1 MGVLSVS
8 PATFPV
14 KENAGR
20 VDPIVRERSQKLATL
35 CPVPSRPSQDER
47 PTLEDVAAYA
57 GVSRSTASRALNDD
71 AYVSSRAREKV
82 LDAARDLGYSPNQA
96 ARSLVTKRTG
106 AVAVVLS
113 EPEAKV
119 LDDPYFATVM
129 HAAYRELSAT
139 GVQMLLMFV
148 DSRDDV
154 PRTIRFLEGGHV
166 DGALVFAP
174 HQGDPLP
181 TALRLLRLPVVFGGR
196 PGTGRRGVH
205 AVDFDNRAGARLA
218 VRHLLETGRRRI
230 CTVTGMLDHPAAA
243 DRMAGWQDAL
253 EEAGLAPD
261 GLSEAGDFTMASG
274 ETATSALL
282 ARVPDLDAVFAAS
295 DMMAAGAMQA
305 LRAAGRTVPDDVAVV
320 GFDDNPT
327 LAPAMNPPLT
337 SVHQDPRE
345 QIRRM
350 VGRLMTLL
358 AGDEVRPD
366 TVMLPVSLTVRGS
379 A

>member
-1 MGVLSVS
+1 VPPRS
-8 PATFPV
+8 P
-14 KENAGR
+14 
-20 VDPIVRERSQKLATL
+20 
-35 CPVPSRPSQDER
+35 QDER

-71 AYVSSRAREKV
+71 VYVSSRSRAKV

-96 ARSLVTKRTG
+96 ARSLVTRRTG
-106 AVAVVLS
+106 AVAVILS

-129 HAAYRELSAT
+129 HAAYRELAGT

-181 TALRLLRLPVVFGGR
+181 TALRLLRLPIVFGGR

-205 AVDFDNRAGARLA
+205 AVDFDNRSGARLA
-218 VRHLLETGRRRI
+218 VRHLLGAGRRRI
-230 CTVTGMLDHPAAA
+230 GTVTGMLDHPAAA
-243 DRMAGWQDAL
+243 DRLAGWRDAL
-253 EEAGLAPD
+253 TDAGLDPE
-261 GLSEAGDFTMASG
+261 GLSEQGDFTMASG
-274 ETATSALL
+274 DRATTALL
-282 ARVPDLDAVFAAS
+282 DRVPDLDAVFAAS
-295 DMMAAGAMQA
+295 DMMAAGALRA
-305 LRAAGRTVPDDVAVV
+305 LRAAGRVIPDDVAVV
-320 GFDDNPT
+320 GFDDNPN
-327 LAPAMNPPLT
+327 LAPAMDPPLT

-345 QIRRM
+345 QIRQM
-350 VGRLMTLL
+350 VRRLMSLL
-358 AGDEVRPD
+358 AGDKVAAD
-366 TVMLPVSLTVRGS
+366 TTVLPVTLTLRDS

>member
-1 MGVLSVS
+1 MPPRS
-8 PATFPV
+8 P
-14 KENAGR
+14 
-20 VDPIVRERSQKLATL
+20 
-35 CPVPSRPSQDER
+35 QDER

-71 AYVSSRAREKV
+71 VYVSSRSRAKV

-96 ARSLVTKRTG
+96 ARSLVTRRTG
-106 AVAVVLS
+106 AVAVILS

-129 HAAYRELSAT
+129 HAAYRELAVT

-181 TALRLLRLPVVFGGR
+181 TALRLLRLPIVFGGR

-218 VRHLLETGRRRI
+218 VHHLLDTGRRRI
-230 CTVTGMLDHPAAA
+230 GVVTGMLDHPAAA
-243 DRMAGWQDAL
+243 DRLAGWRDAL
-253 EEAGLAPD
+253 TEAGLDPD

-274 ETATSALL
+274 DRATAALL

-295 DMMAAGAMQA
+295 DLMAAGAMRA
-305 LRAAGRTVPDDVAVV
+305 VRAAGRVIPNDVAVV
-320 GFDDNPT
+320 GFDDQPN
-327 LAPAMNPPLT
+327 LAPAMDPPLT

-345 QIRRM
+345 QIRHM
-350 VGRLMTLL
+350 VRRLMSLL
-358 AGDEVRPD
+358 AGDDVAPD
-366 TVMLPVSLTVRGS
+366 TTVLPVTLTVRDS

>member
-1 MGVLSVS
+1 V
-8 PATFPV
+8 PP
-14 KENAGR
+14 
-20 VDPIVRERSQKLATL
+20 RSA
-35 CPVPSRPSQDER
+35 PDER

-71 AYVSSRAREKV
+71 AYVSTRSRAKV

-96 ARSLVTKRTG
+96 ARSLVTRRTG

-129 HAAYRELSAT
+129 HSAYRELAAT

-154 PRTIRFLEGGHV
+154 TRTIRFLEGGHV

-196 PGTGRRGVH
+196 GRRGVH
-205 AVDFDNRAGARLA
+205 AVDFDNRAGARIA
-218 VRHLLETGRRRI
+218 VRHLLDTGRRRI
-230 CTVTGMLDHPAAA
+230 ATVTGMLDHPAAA
-243 DRMAGWQDAL
+243 DRLAGW
-253 EEAGLAPD
+253 EEALAAAGLDPA

-274 ETATSALL
+274 EAATAALL
-282 ARVPDLDAVFAAS
+282 ARAPDLDGVFAAS
-295 DMMAAGAMQA
+295 DLMAAGAMRA
-305 LRAAGRTVPDDVAVV
+305 LRAAGRDVPADVGVV
-320 GFDDNPT
+320 GFDDHPT

-345 QIRRM
+345 QIRQM
-350 VGRLMTLL
+350 VRRLMTLL
-358 AGDEVRPD
+358 AGDTPRPET
-366 TVMLPVSLTVRGS
+366 TVLPVTLAVRDS

>member
-1 MGVLSVS
+1 M
-8 PATFPV
+8 PP
-14 KENAGR
+14 
-20 VDPIVRERSQKLATL
+20 RST
-35 CPVPSRPSQDER
+35 PDDR

-71 AYVSSRAREKV
+71 AYVSSRARSKV
-82 LDAARDLGYSPNQA
+82 LDAARDLGYSPNHA

-129 HAAYRELSAT
+129 HAAYRELAAT

-148 DSRDDV
+148 DSREDV

-174 HQGDPLP
+174 HRGDPLP
-181 TALRLLRLPVVFGGR
+181 TALRLLRMPIVFGGR
-196 PGTGRRGVH
+196 PGTARRGVH

-218 VRHLLETGRRRI
+218 VRHLLDTGRRRI
-230 CTVTGMLDHPAAA
+230 GTITGMLDHPAAA
-243 DRMAGWQDAL
+243 ARLAGWREAL
-253 EEAGLAPD
+253 EEAGLDHAD
-261 GLSEAGDFTMASG
+261 LSEAGDFTMASG
-274 ETATSALL
+274 EKATTVLL
-282 ARVPDLDAVFAAS
+282 ERAPDLDGVFAAS
-295 DMMAAGAMQA
+295 DLMAAGAMQA
-305 LRAAGRTVPDDVAVV
+305 LRAAGRTVPDDVGVV
-320 GFDDNPT
+320 GFDDHPT

-345 QIRRM
+345 QIRQM
-350 VGRLMTLL
+350 VARLLTLL
-358 AGDEVRPD
+358 GDDPVRPGT
-366 TVMLPVSLTVRGS
+366 TVLPVTLTVRGS
-379 A
+379 T

>member
-1 MGVLSVS
+1 MRSLG
-8 PATFPV
+8 
-14 KENAGR
+14 
-20 VDPIVRERSQKLATL
+20 ERSQRYTL
-35 CPVPSRPSQDER
+35 RVPPRPPQDER

-71 AYVSSRAREKV
+71 TYVSSRARAKV
-82 LDAARDLGYSPNQA
+82 LDAARDLGYSPNHA
-96 ARSLVTKRTG
+96 ARSLVTRRTG

-119 LDDPYFATVM
+119 LDDPYFAVVM
-129 HAAYRELSAT
+129 HAAYRELSAA

-154 PRTIRFLEGGHV
+154 PRTIGFLEGGHV

-181 TALRLLRLPVVFGGR
+181 TALRLLRLPIVFGGP
-196 PGTGRRGVH
+196 PGSTRRGVH

-218 VRHLLETGRRRI
+218 VRHLLGMGRRRI
-230 CTVTGMLDHPAAA
+230 GTVTGMLDHPAAA
-243 DRMAGWQDAL
+243 ARLAGWREEL
-253 EEAGLAPD
+253 EAFGLDPTA
-261 GLSEAGDFTMASG
+261 LSEPGDFTLTSG
-274 ETATSALL
+274 ERATAALL
-282 ARVPDLDAVFAAS
+282 ERVPDLDGVFAAS
-295 DMMAAGAMQA
+295 DLMAAGAMRA
-305 LRAAGRTVPDDVAVV
+305 LRAAGRTIPDDVGVI
-320 GFDDNPT
+320 GFDDHPT

-345 QIRRM
+345 QIRQM
-350 VGRLMTLL
+350 VARLMALL
-358 AGDEVRPD
+358 AGDSVPTGT
-366 TVMLPVSLTVRGS
+366 TVLPVSLAVRES

>member
-1 MGVLSVS
+1 MPRYTL
-8 PATFPV
+8 
-14 KENAGR
+14 R
-20 VDPIVRERSQKLATL
+20 VPPR
-35 CPVPSRPSQDER
+35 CSQDER

-71 AYVSSRAREKV
+71 AYVSPRSRAKV

-96 ARSLVTKRTG
+96 ARSLVTRRTD

-129 HAAYRELSAT
+129 HAAYRELAAT

-181 TALRLLRLPVVFGGR
+181 TALRLLRVPVVFGGR
-196 PGTGRRGVH
+196 PGTKSRGTH

-218 VRHLLETGRRRI
+218 VRHLLQTGRRRI
-230 CTVTGMLDHPAAA
+230 ATVTGMLDHPAAA
-243 DRMAGWQDAL
+243 DRLAGWREAL
-253 EEAGLAPD
+253 EEAGID
-261 GLSEAGDFTMASG
+261 HTGLSEAGDFTMASG
-274 ETATSALL
+274 ERAITALL
-282 ARVPDLDAVFAAS
+282 ERAPDLDGVFAAS
-295 DMMAAGAMQA
+295 DLMAAGALQA
-305 LRAAGRTVPDDVAVV
+305 LRRAGRTVPDDVGVV
-320 GFDDNPT
+320 GFDDNPSV
-327 LAPAMNPPLT
+327 APAMSPPLT

-345 QIRRM
+345 QIHQM
-350 VGRLMTLL
+350 VKRLMALL
-358 AGDEVRPD
+358 AGEPVRPD
-366 TVMLPVSLTVRGS
+366 TIMLPVTLAVRDS

>member
-1 MGVLSVS
+1 MPPRS
-8 PATFPV
+8 P
-14 KENAGR
+14 
-20 VDPIVRERSQKLATL
+20 S
-35 CPVPSRPSQDER
+35 DER

-71 AYVSSRAREKV
+71 AYVSPRSRAKV

-96 ARSLVTKRTG
+96 ARSLVTRQTG

-129 HAAYRELSAT
+129 HSAYRELAAT

-154 PRTIRFLEGGHV
+154 QRTVRFLEGGHV

-181 TALRLLRLPVVFGGR
+181 TALRLLRVPVVFGGR

-218 VRHLLETGRRRI
+218 VRHLLDTGRRRI
-230 CTVTGMLDHPAAA
+230 GTVTGMLDHPAAA
-243 DRMAGWQDAL
+243 DRLAGWRSAL
-253 EEAGLAPD
+253 EEAGVDHA

-274 ETATSALL
+274 ESATAALL
-282 ARVPDLDAVFAAS
+282 GRVPDLDGVFAAS
-295 DMMAAGAMQA
+295 DLMAAGAMRA
-305 LRAAGRTVPDDVAVV
+305 LRAAGRTVPDDVGVV
-320 GFDDNPT
+320 GFDDHPA
-327 LAPAMNPPLT
+327 LAPAMTPPLT

-345 QIRRM
+345 QIRQM
-350 VGRLMTLL
+350 VRRLMSLL
-358 AGDEVRPD
+358 AGDEVRPGT
-366 TVMLPVSLTVRGS
+366 TVLPVTLAVRDS

>member
-1 MGVLSVS
+1 VPPRS
-8 PATFPV
+8 P
-14 KENAGR
+14 
-20 VDPIVRERSQKLATL
+20 
-35 CPVPSRPSQDER
+35 QDER

-71 AYVSSRAREKV
+71 VYVSSRSRAKV

-96 ARSLVTKRTG
+96 ARSLVTRRTG
-106 AVAVVLS
+106 AVAVILS
-113 EPEAKV
+113 EPEAKI

-129 HAAYRELSAT
+129 HAAYRELAGT

-181 TALRLLRLPVVFGGR
+181 TALRLLRMPIVFGGR

-205 AVDFDNRAGARLA
+205 AVDFDNQAGARLA
-218 VRHLLETGRRRI
+218 VRHLLGSGRRRI
-230 CTVTGMLDHPAAA
+230 GAVTGMLDHPAAA
-243 DRMAGWQDAL
+243 DRLAGWRDAL
-253 EEAGLAPD
+253 TDAGLDAD
-261 GLSEAGDFTMASG
+261 GLSEQGDFTMASG
-274 ETATSALL
+274 DRATAALL
-282 ARVPDLDAVFAAS
+282 DRVPDLDAVFAAS
-295 DMMAAGAMQA
+295 DMMAAGAMRA
-305 LRAAGRTVPDDVAVV
+305 LRAAGRVIPDDVAVV
-320 GFDDNPT
+320 GFDDNPN

-345 QIRRM
+345 QIRHM
-350 VGRLMTLL
+350 VRRLMSLL
-358 AGDEVRPD
+358 AGDKVAPNT
-366 TVMLPVSLTVRGS
+366 TVLPVTLTVRDS

>member
-1 MGVLSVS
+1 
-8 PATFPV
+8 
-14 KENAGR
+14 
-20 VDPIVRERSQKLATL
+20 
-35 CPVPSRPSQDER
+35 VPPRPSQDER

-71 AYVSSRAREKV
+71 AYVSSRARAKV

-96 ARSLVTKRTG
+96 ARSLVTRRTG

-129 HAAYRELSAT
+129 HAAYRELSTT

-148 DSRDDV
+148 DNRDDV
-154 PRTIRFLEGGHV
+154 TRTIAFLEGGHV

-181 TALRLLRLPVVFGGR
+181 TALRLLRLPIVFGGR

-218 VRHLLETGRRRI
+218 VRHLLGTGRRRI
-230 CTVTGMLDHPAAA
+230 GTVTGMFDHPAAA
-243 DRMAGWQDAL
+243 DRLAGWQEAMA
-253 EEAGLAPD
+253 EAGLDPA

-274 ETATSALL
+274 EAATTALL
-282 ARVPDLDAVFAAS
+282 RRVPDLDGVFAAS
-295 DMMAAGAMQA
+295 DPMAAGAMRA
-305 LRAAGRTVPDDVAVV
+305 LRAAGRTVPGDVGVV
-320 GFDDNPT
+320 GFDDHPT
-327 LAPAMNPPLT
+327 LAPAMSPPLT

-345 QIRRM
+345 QIRQM
-350 VGRLMTLL
+350 IKRLTALL
-358 AGDEVRPD
+358 AGDPVRPD
-366 TVMLPVSLTVRGS
+366 TTVLPVTLAVRGS

>member
-1 MGVLSVS
+1 MS
-8 PATFPV
+8 PASPAV
-14 KENAGR
+14 KENPGL
-20 VDPIVRERSQKLATL
+20 VDPIVRERSQRTATL
-35 CPVPSRPSQDER
+35 RCVPPRSPQDER

-71 AYVSSRAREKV
+71 AYVSSRARAKV

-96 ARSLVTKRTG
+96 ARSLVTRRTG

-181 TALRLLRLPVVFGGR
+181 TALRLLRLPIVFGGR
-196 PGTGRRGVH
+196 PGSGRRGVH

-218 VRHLLETGRRRI
+218 VGHLLEKGRRRI
-230 CTVTGMLDHPAAA
+230 GTVTGMLDHPAAA
-243 DRMAGWQDAL
+243 DRLAGWRDAL
-253 EEAGLAPD
+253 TDAGIDPD
-261 GLSEAGDFTMASG
+261 GLCEAGDFTMASG
-274 ETATSALL
+274 DRATTALL
-282 ARVPDLDAVFAAS
+282 DRVPDLDAVFAAS
-295 DMMAAGAMQA
+295 DMMAAGAMRA
-305 LRAAGRTVPDDVAVV
+305 LRAAGRTIPDDVAVV
-320 GFDDNPT
+320 GFDDQPN
-327 LAPAMNPPLT
+327 LAPAMDPPLT

-345 QIRRM
+345 QIRHM
-350 VGRLMTLL
+350 VARLMSLL
-358 AGDEVRPD
+358 GGEKIRPD
-366 TVMLPVSLTVRGS
+366 TTVLPVTLTVRDS

>member
-1 MGVLSVS
+1 V
-8 PATFPV
+8 PP
-14 KENAGR
+14 
-20 VDPIVRERSQKLATL
+20 RS
-35 CPVPSRPSQDER
+35 SQDER

-71 AYVSSRAREKV
+71 AYVSPRSKAKV

-113 EPEAKV
+113 EPESKV

-129 HAAYRELSAT
+129 HAAYRELATT

-154 PRTIRFLEGGHV
+154 QRTLRFLEGGHV

-174 HQGDPLP
+174 HRGDPLP
-181 TALRLLRLPVVFGGR
+181 TALRLLRVPIVFGGR
-196 PGTGRRGVH
+196 PGTKPRGVH

-218 VRHLLETGRRRI
+218 VKHLLETGRRRI
-230 CTVTGMLDHPAAA
+230 GTVTGMLDHPAAA
-243 DRMAGWQDAL
+243 DRLAGWRAAL
-253 EEAGLAPD
+253 EEAGID
-261 GLSEAGDFTMASG
+261 HTGLSEAGDFTMASG
-274 ETATSALL
+274 EQATAALL
-282 ARVPDLDAVFAAS
+282 ARAPDLDGVFAAS
-295 DMMAAGAMQA
+295 DPMAAGAMRA
-305 LRAAGRTVPDDVAVV
+305 LRAAGRTVPDDVGVV
-320 GFDDNPT
+320 GFDDHPT
-327 LAPAMNPPLT
+327 LAPAMSPPLT

-345 QIRRM
+345 QIRQM
-350 VGRLMTLL
+350 VRRLNALL
-358 AGDEVRPD
+358 AGDPVSPE
-366 TVMLPVSLTVRGS
+366 TTILPVTLAVRGS

>member
-1 MGVLSVS
+1 V
-8 PATFPV
+8 PP
-14 KENAGR
+14 
-20 VDPIVRERSQKLATL
+20 RS
-35 CPVPSRPSQDER
+35 SQDER

-71 AYVSSRAREKV
+71 AYVSSRSRAKV

-96 ARSLVTKRTG
+96 ARSLVTRRTG

-139 GVQMLLMFV
+139 GAQMLLMFV
-148 DSRDDV
+148 DNREDV
-154 PRTIRFLEGGHV
+154 TRTVQFLEGGHV

-181 TALRLLRLPVVFGGR
+181 TALRLLRLPIVFGGR

-218 VRHLLETGRRRI
+218 VRHLLGTGRRRVG
-230 CTVTGMLDHPAAA
+230 TVTGMLDHPAAA
-243 DRMAGWQDAL
+243 DRLAGWQEAL
-253 EEAGLAPD
+253 AEAGLDPA

-274 ETATSALL
+274 EAATSALL
-282 ARVPDLDAVFAAS
+282 ARVPDLDGVFAAS
-295 DMMAAGAMQA
+295 DPMAAGAMRA
-305 LRAAGRTVPDDVAVV
+305 LRAAGRTIPGDVGVV
-320 GFDDNPT
+320 GFDDHPT
-327 LAPAMNPPLT
+327 LAPAMSPPLT

-345 QIRRM
+345 QIRQM
-350 VGRLMTLL
+350 VRRLNALL
-358 AGDEVRPD
+358 AGEPVRPD
-366 TVMLPVSLTVRGS
+366 TTVLPVTLAVRGS

>member
-1 MGVLSVS
+1 MS
-8 PATFPV
+8 A
-14 KENAGR
+14 
-20 VDPIVRERSQKLATL
+20 
-35 CPVPSRPSQDER
+35 RPQQPDER

-71 AYVSSRAREKV
+71 TYVSSRSRAKV

-96 ARSLVTKRTG
+96 ARSLVTRRTG
-106 AVAVVLS
+106 AVALVLS
-113 EPEAKV
+113 EPESKV
-119 LDDPYFATVM
+119 LDDPYFATIM
-129 HAAYRELSAT
+129 HATYRELAVT

-174 HQGDPLP
+174 HRGDPLP
-181 TALRLLRLPVVFGGR
+181 TALRLLRLPVVYGGR

-218 VRHLLETGRRRI
+218 VRHLLDTGRRRI
-230 CTVTGMLDHPAAA
+230 GTITGVPDHPAAA
-243 DRMAGWQDAL
+243 ARLAGWQDAL
-253 EEAGLAPD
+253 EEAGLDPS
-261 GLSEAGDFTMASG
+261 GLAEPGDFTMPSG
-274 ETATSALL
+274 EAATAALL
-282 ARVPDLDAVFAAS
+282 ARAPDLDGVFAAS
-295 DMMAAGAMQA
+295 DPMAAGAMRA
-305 LRAAGRTVPDDVAVV
+305 LRAAGRTVPGDVGVI
-320 GFDDNPT
+320 GFDDHPT

-345 QIRRM
+345 QVRQMVRRM
-350 VGRLMTLL
+350 MALL
-358 AGDEVRPD
+358 AGEAVRPE
-366 TVMLPVSLTVRGS
+366 TVVLPVTLAIRDS